1 MSLAST
7 AHGAF
12 STVFSNLF
20 ISLPYPNTSFENQT
34 IIVTGSNTGL
44 GFEASRHLVRLGV
57 HKLIM
62 AVRNVEKGEKAKRE
76 ILTSTNRPDD
86 CIEVWPVD
94 MDSYE
99 SVKKFSAR
107 ISTSLDRL
115 DGVLANAGIMTTEFR
130 MSEDNERTITVNVVA
145 TFLLILLLL
154 PKLHESAEKYKINP
168 RIVSVNS
175 ALHYV
180 APTKELDPNDNN
192 NNEIF
197 SRLNNPQTAD
207 MSGRYAVSKLLVLY
221 AVREL
226 AERLRARKP
235 LVIINTPNPSF
246 CKSGL
251 MGNDVSF
258 AERTAE
264 KLLARSTEMGSR
276 ALVHGLSS
284 GVESHGEYLTNC
296 HVQQPSCLVT
306 DAKGVQIQKKFWK
319 ELIQKLEKVAPGVES
334 NI

>member
-44 GFEASRHLVRLGV
+44 GFEASRHLVR
-57 HKLIM
+57 KLIM
-62 AVRNVEKGEKAKRE
+62 AVRNLEKGEKAKRA

-86 CIEVWPVD
+86 CIEVWNLD

-115 DGVLANAGIMTTEFR
+115 DGVLANAGIMTTEFST
-130 MSEDNERTITVNVVA
+130 SEDNERTITVNVVA

-168 RIVSVNS
+168 RIVIVNS

-180 APTKELDPNDNN
+180 ASTKELDPNNN
-192 NNEIF
+192 NNNNGEIF
-197 SRLNNPQTAD
+197 SRLNDPQTAD

-235 LVIINTPNPSF
+235 LVVINTPNPSF

-258 AERTAE
+258 GERTAE

-296 HVQQPSCLVT
+296 HVQQPSYLVT
-306 DAKGVQIQKKFWK
+306 DAKGVRIQKKFWK
-319 ELIQKLEKVAPGVES
+319 EVVQKLEKVAPGIEL

>member
-7 AHGAF
+7 AHGAI
-12 STVFSNLF
+12 STFFSNLF

-34 IIVTGSNTGL
+34 IIVTVSNTGL
-44 GFEASRHLVRLGV
+44 GLEASRHLVRLGV

-62 AVRNVEKGEKAKRE
+62 AVRNLEKGEKAKRE
-76 ILTSTNRPDD
+76 ILNSTNRPDD
-86 CIEVWPVD
+86 CIEVWNLD

-115 DGVLANAGIMTTEFR
+115 DGVLANAGMMTTEFR
-130 MSEDNERTITVNVVA
+130 MSEDDERTITVNVVA

-154 PKLHESAEKYKINP
+154 PKLH
-168 RIVSVNS
+168 
-175 ALHYV
+175 
-180 APTKELDPNDNN
+180 D
-192 NNEIF
+192 
-197 SRLNNPQTAD
+197 
-207 MSGRYAVSKLLVLY
+207 RYAVSKLLVLY

-235 LVIINTPNPSF
+235 LVVINTPNPSF

-251 MGNDVSF
+251 MGNDVSYG
-258 AERTAE
+258 ERTAE

-296 HVQQPSCLVT
+296 HVQQPSSLVT
-306 DAKGVQIQKKFWK
+306 DAKGVRIQKKFWK
-319 ELIQKLEKVAPGVES
+319 EVIQKLEKVAPGVES